1 MIAVTAAFD
10 EELNT
15 PASAADCLPTAAAE
29 ALASALGYL
38 SAFEHTSLNYEID
51 PTKENL
57 HHHHP
62 RWSRCYFWTMP
73 PLLPRSCWCHHCIS
87 WALQFCMPPIFRPS
101 DTDAL
106 HCLFFIVVHRRDELF
121 WAACETPVRNEYHLS
136 LHKIIYSLYVSL
148 HCKNPTARTIK

>member
-1 MIAVTAAFD
+1 MDRLDVVVAVVIAVTAAFD

-38 SAFEHTSLNYEID
+38 SAFEHMSLNYEID
-51 PTKENL
+51 PMKENL
-57 HHHHP
+57 HHP

-73 PLLPRSCWCHHCIS
+73 PLPRSYWCHIS

-106 HCLFFIVVHRRDELF
+106 HCLIIVVHRRVEELKF
-121 WAACETPVRNEYHLS
+121 ILGG
-136 LHKIIYSLYVSL
+136 L
-148 HCKNPTARTIK
+148 